1 MKICLFVVDKTNKNL
16 TIFIFHKFFKAFL
29 FKCQVISGICFIYLN
44 TIGSE
49 RVMYNI
55 KLVGAIIA
63 VFNEENEVDAHKMKF
78 SVENVIVGPNMD
90 DYYLYESKKGEEY
103 MRNLFPEF
111 IKA

>member
-1 MKICLFVVDKTNKNL
+1 MALPFNKNN
-16 TIFIFHKFFKAFL
+16 FEDN
-29 FKCQVISGICFIYLN
+29 ICFR
-44 TIGSE
+44 SE

-90 DYYLYESKKGEEY
+90 DYYLYESKKVK
-103 MRNLFPEF
+103 N
-111 IKA
+111 I